1 VTGAVGFC
9 DHCTVPLMRWRAW
22 PDVGAIGECPTCK
35 SSFLR
40 RGHLMAAIRE
50 DLVLANM
57 AARIAAGPILADLD
71 RWIRAFAVVAAH
83 YKLEADFASAK
94 RCDDAVVGLAF
105 FQRGG
110 STPLAAVLTAVL
122 P

>member
-1 VTGAVGFC
+1 MNGAVGLC
-9 DHCTVPLMRWRAW
+9 DHCGVALAGWRAW
-22 PDVGAIGECPTCK
+22 PKVGAIGECTKCK

-40 RGHLMAAIRE
+40 RGHMMAAFRE

-57 AARIAAGPILADLD
+57 AARIAAGPITADLD

-94 RCDDAVVGLAF
+94 RCDDAVVTLAY

-110 STPLAAVLTAVL
+110 QTRIEAVL